1 MAAAY
6 DWNSGQQQYFDERGE
21 ISDDC
26 IANILLLFTLLSCLD
41 AGNGEYYAHQDTAA
55 AETSQAEYYWSIT
68 SQSMPSSNALPW
80 DEEPAV
86 SYAEE
91 QPGVLYRDSGLYGSV
106 RAPTSQPIAWHA
118 NDMLYSSTPAS
129 GDSKYP
135 FGEQDDAYSPF
146 NQAHQ
151 ELFYDDQ
158 TLYPDPTP
166 NAYDY
171 LSPLDQLSLDTSPQ
185 GTPLST
191 PLPQSPAL
199 VDSPFLPTRPK
210 VTLPP
215 EEANVAA
222 PSMHRRGA
230 LSFSLDSLNPVQP
243 FTDPAKL
250 AFKLSPLTKPPTTHF
265 NYEESDKSSVP
276 IASPAVKTRPA
287 LDNSTTRK
295 NKQPYKSA
303 YRKNG
308 PEKTFKCD
316 ECEQSFNRNHDL
328 KRHKASV
335 SFLKLTFC

>member
-1 MAAAY
+1 MTGMQDSITTTTNEVNFRRLYSAI
-6 DWNSGQQQYFDERGE
+6 F
-21 ISDDC
+21 C
-26 IANILLLFTLLSCLD
+26 IVVYAGLSD
-41 AGNGEYYAHQDTAA
+41 AGNGEYYAQDA

-68 SQSMPSSNALPW
+68 SQSMPSSNTLPW

-106 RAPTSQPIAWHA
+106 RAPTSQPTAWHA

-129 GDSKYP
+129 GECSKYP

-185 GTPLST
+185 ATPLST

-199 VDSPFLPTRPK
+199 VESPFLPSRPK

-230 LSFSLDSLNPVQP
+230 LSFSLDSLDPIQS
-243 FTDPAKL
+243 FTDPAKP
-250 AFKLSPLTKPPTTHF
+250 AFKL
-265 NYEESDKSSVP
+265 
-276 IASPAVKTRPA
+276 
-287 LDNSTTRK
+287 
-295 NKQPYKSA
+295 
-303 YRKNG
+303 
-308 PEKTFKCD
+308 
-316 ECEQSFNRNHDL
+316 
-328 KRHKASV
+328 
-335 SFLKLTFC
+335 